1 MAMKPPPSIAW
12 LVREIGEDATLR
24 FIESAGGQRLR
35 VPRDVSR
42 ARAMREYG
50 DDVLEALV
58 RRRGGINYQV
68 PLVKSW
74 RAHMLAKR
82 GLSNNEIALRMGI
95 SWRQVPNLL
104 RSDPTID
111 RTFKN
116 PGNADQLGLF
126 DLDDDY

>member
-1 MAMKPPPSIAW
+1 
-12 LVREIGEDATLR
+12 
-24 FIESAGGQRLR
+24 
-35 VPRDVSR
+35 
-42 ARAMREYG
+42 
-50 DDVLEALV
+50 
-58 RRRGGINYQV
+58 
-68 PLVKSW
+68 
-74 RAHMLAKR
+74 MLAKR

-104 RSDPTID
+104 RSDPAID